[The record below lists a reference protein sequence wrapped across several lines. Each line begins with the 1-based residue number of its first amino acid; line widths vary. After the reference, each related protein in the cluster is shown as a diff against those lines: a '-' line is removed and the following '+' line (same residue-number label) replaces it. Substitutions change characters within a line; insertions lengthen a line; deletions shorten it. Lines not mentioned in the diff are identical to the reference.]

1 MVDGDHGRHGVNG
14 IVVLLIAERKDQVHR
29 QKPDHDPE
37 CVIIHHQD
45 VTENHVLDQVYNT
58 IDKPAILIVAEVSYV
73 KCCLFKKMK
82 TKSNTLSEQFQ
93 IQLEKS

>member
-1 MVDGDHGRHGVNG
+1 MVDGDHGRHGENG
-14 IVVLLIAERKDQVHR
+14 IAVLLIAERKDQVHR

-58 IDKPAILIVAEVSYV
+58 IVKPAILIVAELMVV
-73 KCCLFKKMK
+73 GDHGRHGVLGIVVLLIAERKD
-82 TKSNTLSEQFQ
+82 QVHQ
-93 IQLEKS
+93 H